1 MEDEAVNPYPNKT
14 HLIYTGVAVI
24 LTLILY
30 ALGIYISFVDM
41 GSFWTTLGSA
51 IDIYILLVHPLVF
64 FLFGRKL
71 VKTASV
77 QTFPAILL
85 VVMLLLPIVSL
96 TYIIIPSI
104 GNLFA
109 IESGIDII
117 FLIFEGAALLT
128 TLFFFFHYLHRYA
141 RNIMEPRDLYA
152 IHHYLIGTLIYF
164 YFVRLT
170 IISTIQIT
178 NALETLQ

>member
-1 MEDEAVNPYPNKT
+1 MEVEAVEPYPSRT
-14 HLIYTGVAVI
+14 HLIYTGIAVA

-30 ALGIYISFVDM
+30 ALGVYISYADM
-41 GSFWTTLGSA
+41 GSVWTQVRSA

-77 QTFPAILL
+77 RTFPVLL
-85 VVMLLLPIVSL
+85 LFVMLLLPMISL
-96 TYIIIPSI
+96 TYIIVPAI

-117 FLIFEGAALLT
+117 FLIFEGAAILA
-128 TLFFFFHYLHRYA
+128 TLFFFFHYLHRYLK
-141 RNIMEPRDLYA
+141 NIMEPRDLYA
-152 IHHYLIGTLIYF
+152 IHHYLIGALIYF

-178 NALETLQ
+178 TALETLQ

>member
-1 MEDEAVNPYPNKT
+1 MEPYPNKT
-14 HLIYTGVAVI
+14 HLIYTSIAVA

-30 ALGIYISFVDM
+30 ALGIYISYADM
-41 GSFWTTLGSA
+41 GSVWTTVGSA
-51 IDIYILLVHPLVF
+51 IDIYILLAHPLVF

-77 QTFPAILL
+77 GTFPVLLL
-85 VVMLLLPIVSL
+85 VVMLLLPMISL

-104 GNLFA
+104 ANIFA
-109 IESGIDII
+109 VESSIDII
-117 FLIFEGAALLT
+117 FLIFEGAAILT
-128 TLFFFFHYLHRYA
+128 TLFFFFHYLHRYVK
-141 RNIMEPRDLYA
+141 NTMEARDLYA